1 MPDFEPV
8 SPRDFCAAI
17 SRRGSPALAREFA
30 RFTVADPA
38 CWRLPAETLVHHE
51 PLTLMDGFKPPAFNT
66 LILGDLF
73 VERLVHAEEARPYD
87 GGGLFAVIG
96 NVECDVF
103 AGQFGKQTFIDG
115 NLEATQMILNAFED
129 SSLTVAGNLR
139 TRFFYGW
146 DIWANVG
153 GRAEME
159 YGNGYC
165 LPFGVRNA
173 EREAIRPRHDVE
185 TSQRLL
191 NVPDTDEDIIF
202 ELLELVRGGRSP
214 FR

>member
-1 MPDFEPV
+1 V
-8 SPRDFCAAI
+8 
-17 SRRGSPALAREFA
+17 
-30 RFTVADPA
+30 
-38 CWRLPAETLVHHE
+38 
-51 PLTLMDGFKPPAFNT
+51 
-66 LILGDLF
+66 
-73 VERLVHAEEARPYD
+73 RPYD
-87 GGGLFAVIG
+87 AGGLFVVIG

-103 AGQFGKQTFIDG
+103 AGQFGKQIFIDG

-165 LPFGVRNA
+165 MPFGVRNA

-191 NVPDTDEDIIF
+191 NVPATDEDVIF